1 MPPSLRRHRPA
12 QPHALNRFEAR
23 IKEEIFQN
31 ATDQLRLV
39 TDQGLRLRA
48 LVANESAMLEAF
60 HEGDR
65 VHCGL
70 HLDDLVIVQTG

>member
-1 MPPSLRRHRPA
+1 M
-12 QPHALNRFEAR
+12 NRFEAR
-23 IKEEIFQN
+23 IREGIFQG
-31 ATDQLRLV
+31 ATDRLRLV
-39 TDQGLRLRA
+39 TDQGMRLRA
-48 LVANESAMLEAF
+48 LVANEGARQEAF